1 MSVFDSL
8 NISASGLSLE
18 RLKLDTI
25 STNVANANT
34 EQTAAGGPYQKKTIA
49 FEEVFQKSN
58 QLLALGGKKSF
69 GVRATEII
77 SDEAEVRAYDPTH
90 PLADQ
95 EGYVLQSNVN
105 MADEMV
111 DMMTTIRAYDA
122 NITALDAGKNML
134 KQALTISSR

>member
-34 EQTAAGGPYQKKTIA
+34 EQTAAGGPYQKKTIV
-49 FEEVFQKSN
+49 FEEAFQKSN